1 MKQNSGN
8 ECDMARRATY
18 SRVKFTH
25 VANSNDCCVCSNGI
39 AWNTLCAMPSLASN
53 LHAKADDGT
62 QAAKTLSD
70 STRTYGVRTAVNT
83 LRELFTLAQL
93 ML

>member
-1 MKQNSGN
+1 
-8 ECDMARRATY
+8 
-18 SRVKFTH
+18 
-25 VANSNDCCVCSNGI
+25 
-39 AWNTLCAMPSLASN
+39 MPSLASN

-62 QAAKTLSD
+62 QASQTLNAR
-70 STRTYGVRTAVNT
+70 TGTYGVRTAVNT